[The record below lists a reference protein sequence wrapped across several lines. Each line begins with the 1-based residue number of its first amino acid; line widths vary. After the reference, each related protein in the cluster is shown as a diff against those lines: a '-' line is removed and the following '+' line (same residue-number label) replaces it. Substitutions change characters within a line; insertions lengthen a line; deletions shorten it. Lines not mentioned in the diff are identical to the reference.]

1 MYWLLKYNIFWLC
14 LIFISRCL
22 LLVIDFLC
30 YSVLCPYVLLLFRAG
45 QRVNVDPKGFSKG
58 FLTGKIQTKRFSKGC
73 FTGEIQT
80 KRFSK
85 GCFTGEIQTK
95 RFSKGFF
102 TGEILTKR
110 FSKDSRRGEDPV
122 QTPPL
127 PPSGCLWHLP
137 LTWNLKYFCLFD
149 IIMQLSSCK
158 DKITAIITVW

>member
-1 MYWLLKYNIFWLC
+1 MIFN
-14 LIFISRCL
+14 F
-22 LLVIDFLC
+22 FLFQG
-30 YSVLCPYVLLLFRAG
+30 VKEEGGRRQRREMITRAG

-58 FLTGKIQTKRFSKGC
+58 FLTGK
-73 FTGEIQT
+73 IQT

-127 PPSGCLWHLP
+127 PPP
-137 LTWNLKYFCLFD
+137 LGVYDTFP
-149 IIMQLSSCK
+149 
-158 DKITAIITVW
+158 

>member
-1 MYWLLKYNIFWLC
+1 MIRY
-14 LIFISRCL
+14 
-22 LLVIDFLC
+22 
-30 YSVLCPYVLLLFRAG
+30 RAG
-45 QRVNVDPKGFSKG
+45 QRVNVDPKGF
-58 FLTGKIQTKRFSKGC
+58 LTGK
-73 FTGEIQT
+73 IQT

-127 PPSGCLWHLP
+127 PPSGCL
-137 LTWNLKYFCLFD
+137 
-149 IIMQLSSCK
+149 
-158 DKITAIITVW
+158 

>member
-30 YSVLCPYVLLLFRAG
+30 YSSLCPYVLLLFRAG

-85 GCFTGEIQTK
+85 GFFTGEIQTK
-95 RFSKGFF
+95 RFSK
-102 TGEILTKR
+102 
-110 FSKDSRRGEDPV
+110 DSRRVEDPV

-127 PPSGCLWHLP
+127 PSLWVFMTPSLNMKSEIFLYVCYYYATL
-137 LTWNLKYFCLFD
+137 
-149 IIMQLSSCK
+149 QL
-158 DKITAIITVW
+158 